1 MSGRCFSLTEF
12 RNRCYRSAFAR
23 WGLRSALTD
32 LRDGTVV
39 HCWVPKARSP
49 AKPDLLLI
57 HGLGANALWQWADVL
72 PHLAPHFNLFVPDL
86 LFFGDSFT
94 SRPDRSDSFQAR
106 CLMRVMEA
114 HSVRRLSLVGL
125 SYGGFVAYSMAA
137 QSMEEGAAV
146 AVERV
151 VICCAAVCIEERE
164 IKEGMLS
171 VSDLEQAA
179 GILVPQTP
187 ARLRELMSYT
197 LSRHPPLGLIPSCL
211 LSDFID
217 AMCADYIE
225 QKRDLVRDIP
235 RNRKVSEIPKI
246 TQPTLIIWGEHDHI
260 FPVELGHRLKR
271 HIGDNAHLVVIKD
284 TGHAFNMEKPKEFH
298 KLLKMFLVDRQPPPA
313 SSSPDYESEKC
324 TTEERTSDN
333 GSDPKTKATAST
345 NAPSQ
350 A

>member
-1 MSGRCFSLTEF
+1 M
-12 RNRCYRSAFAR
+12 
-23 WGLRSALTD
+23 
-32 LRDGTVV
+32 
-39 HCWVPKARSP
+39 
-49 AKPDLLLI
+49 
-57 HGLGANALWQWADVL
+57 
-72 PHLAPHFNLFVPDL
+72 
-86 LFFGDSFT
+86 
-94 SRPDRSDSFQAR
+94 
-106 CLMRVMEA
+106 
-114 HSVRRLSLVGL
+114 RRLSLVGL

-225 QKRDLVRDIP
+225 QKRDLVREIP